1 MWSTIDSLEDFAFDI
16 IQNCCWLMNAMFRPK
31 LKHRRFGTSSFLPSS
46 LIRCYRSIHFRIFVC
61 DEILINVFGHEK
73 TDFCRKSSISCP
85 SKLTKYF
92 IVSFNLLRDK
102 RIKCE
107 TWTRKRTGSLLTG
120 IMEIVTFEVQSL
132 KANTYTLKLDWGTKH
147 GIFEI
152 DYPKNI

>member
-1 MWSTIDSLEDFAFDI
+1 MQNLPVSRLSTILRALHTIVHRFLSESRYERSNAKLSVWSTIDSLEDFAFDI
-16 IQNCCWLMNAMFRPK
+16 IQNFCWLMNAMFRPE

-102 RIKCE
+102 RIECK
-107 TWTRKRTGSLLTG
+107 T
-120 IMEIVTFEVQSL
+120 
-132 KANTYTLKLDWGTKH
+132 
-147 GIFEI
+147 
-152 DYPKNI
+152 